1 METVMQHVFSTP
13 EPAVLYVELSSG
25 NVSVQASD
33 VDQTVVEVT
42 GHKAEEVVVEQ
53 RGHEIVVIAPKRVGF
68 MSGTRDLNVTV
79 TCPTDSE
86 LATRLGSADVVAN
99 GTLGWVKL
107 YTGSG
112 DISVETVSAEAV
124 IKTGS
129 GDIRVL
135 AIEGSANLAS
145 GSGDIQVDRIEGAA
159 QVNTGSGDVQIAH
172 AGAALALK
180 SGSGDLRV
188 HDASGDVVLSSGSGE
203 LQVDRFPAGK
213 LTAKNAS
220 GDIRVGIPAGV
231 PVWTDITSVSG
242 RVTSTLEGAGQPA
255 EGQDYV
261 QLRAKTVS
269 GDVVLN
275 QI

>member
-1 METVMQHVFSTP
+1 MQHVFSTP
-13 EPAVLYVELSSG
+13 EPAVLYVELGSG

-33 VDQTVVEVT
+33 VDQTVIEVT

-68 MSGTRDLNVTV
+68 MSGTRDLAVSI

-86 LATRLGSADVVAN
+86 LATRLGSADVVSN

-107 YTGSG
+107 HTGSG
-112 DISVETVSAEAV
+112 DITLETVSAEALV
-124 IKTGS
+124 KAGS
-129 GDIRVL
+129 GDIIVET
-135 AIEGSANLAS
+135 IGGSANLAS
-145 GSGDIQVDRIEGAA
+145 GSGDIKVDRIEGAA
-159 QVNTGSGDVQIAH
+159 QIATGSGDVEIAY
-172 AGAALALK
+172 AGAAVSLK

-188 HDASGDVVLSSGSGE
+188 QEACGDVLLSSGSGE

-231 PVWTDITSVSG
+231 PVWTDITSVTG
-242 RVTSTLEGAGQPA
+242 RVSSTLSGAGQPT

-261 QLRAKTVS
+261 ELRAKTVS
-269 GDVVLN
+269 GDVLLH